1 MDNLAF
7 AVQKFCSITM
17 LIDCEYY
24 SEEEKGED
32 KSSASA
38 EVVEHLSSFEKAEE

>member
-7 AVQKFCSITM
+7 AVQNFCSITM

-32 KSSASA
+32 KSSANV
-38 EVVEHLSSFEKAEE
+38 EVVEYPSLFEKAEE